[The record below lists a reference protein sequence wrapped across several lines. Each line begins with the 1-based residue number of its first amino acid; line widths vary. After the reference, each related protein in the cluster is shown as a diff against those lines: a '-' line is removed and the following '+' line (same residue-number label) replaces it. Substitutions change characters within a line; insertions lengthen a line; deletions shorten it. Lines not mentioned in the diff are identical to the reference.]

1 MINCV
6 TNENKSTLFEKAL
19 NSTYAR
25 LKNSLQ
31 KAEEAL
37 QNGEGLGGIKEEAA
51 EAGPVKEND
60 GTEKTKQ
67 KSSVK
72 KKNTIPVPAADL
84 NFCLTKT
91 NLDKPKIAQWWK
103 LVQKIFDIV
112 IPKSSYV

>member
-1 MINCV
+1 MRDQW
-6 TNENKSTLFEKAL
+6 KLFEKVL
-19 NSTYAR
+19 NSAYACNE
-25 LKNSLQ
+25 NSLQ

-103 LVQKIFDIV
+103 LVHKTFYTIISQ
-112 IPKSSYV
+112 SSYNKLSTN

>member
-1 MINCV
+1 MINWVANDKIHIIWKRSKLYLCLH
-6 TNENKSTLFEKAL
+6 ENSI
-19 NSTYAR
+19 
-25 LKNSLQ
+25 Q
-31 KAEEAL
+31 KADEAL

-51 EAGPVKEND
+51 EAGPVKDND

-103 LVQKIFDIV
+103 LVQKYLI
-112 IPKSSYV
+112 

>member
-1 MINCV
+1 MLIIFRNV
-6 TNENKSTLFEKAL
+6 LNYTN
-19 NSTYAR
+19 AR
-25 LKNSLQ
+25 HKYSLQ

-103 LVQKIFDIV
+103 LVQKTFYTI
-112 IPKSSYV
+112 IPKSSYS

>member
-1 MINCV
+1 MII
-6 TNENKSTLFEKAL
+6 KSTLFGNIL

-25 LKNSLQ
+25 HKNSLQ
-31 KAEEAL
+31 KAEAAL
-37 QNGEGLGGIKEEAA
+37 ENGEGLGGIKEEAA

-60 GTEKTKQ
+60 GTENTKQ

-103 LVQKIFDIV
+103 LVHEIFYTV
-112 IPKSSYV
+112 IPKSITNCPLTIT